1 MTSAFPIIPCE
12 AEHALPDGSVQL
24 LGAVAGVT
32 PTMTRVQTGGS
43 RLLVD
48 CGAPLRSRGW
58 RLPREALEVD
68 AVLLTHAHADHVSG
82 LPTLLE
88 AGYKNPIYATR
99 ATLDIAQ
106 ILLADSIY
114 LNGGRDKD
122 IREFAD
128 RFRRL
133 QRPVRYNESIRP
145 VSSKEV
151 TVKFHEA
158 GHILGSASLELVS
171 PASRAIIS
179 GDLGRPGSPILRDYN
194 TTWNVERPVDLVLLE
209 TTYGDR
215 VQEHASDDL
224 ERQLERA
231 IKRALRDGGHILVPA
246 FAIGRT
252 QVLLYLLNNLVES
265 GRIQNLPVAVDTPM
279 GLRVTDTYARFKK
292 LYDRESVDKI
302 ADGDDPLEFEDLYA
316 VYRGRESRRL
326 ADIEQSMLIIAGSG
340 MCTGGRIVGHLK
352 ELLPKPETNVV
363 FVGHQAGGTPGRFI
377 QEAAASGRASDGTTV
392 RFDGEEIPLRA
403 EVETLHGISAHADRD
418 ELAAWL
424 GAIPNVKRVALHHG
438 DELAQRAFAEWYP
451 TRKEQDD

>member
-12 AEHALPDGSVQL
+12 AEHALPDGRVRL
-24 LGAVAGVT
+24 LGAVKGVT
-32 PTMTRVQTGGS
+32 PTMTLVETGGAK
-43 RLLVD
+43 LLVD
-48 CGAPLRSRGW
+48 AGAPLRTRDW
-58 RLPREALEVD
+58 RLPQEALEVD

-82 LPTLLE
+82 LPALLD
-88 AGYKNPIYATR
+88 AGFKKPIFATR

-114 LNGGRDKD
+114 LNGGRDKN
-122 IREFAD
+122 IREFAEQ
-128 RFRRL
+128 FRRL
-133 QRPVRYNESIRP
+133 QRPVRYNDSIHP
-145 VSSKEV
+145 VSNKEV
-151 TVKFHEA
+151 SASFREA
-158 GHILGSASLELVS
+158 GHILGSASLEIIS
-171 PASRAIIS
+171 PESRAIIS
-179 GDLGRPGSPILRDYN
+179 GDLGRPGSPILRDHN
-194 TTWNVERPVDLVLLE
+194 TVWSDDRPVDLVLLE
-209 TTYGDR
+209 TTYGDHA
-215 VQEHASDDL
+215 QEHAPTDL
-224 ERQLERA
+224 ESQLERA

-265 GRIQNLPVAVDTPM
+265 GRIKNLPVAVDTPM
-279 GLRVTDTYARFKK
+279 GLRVTDTYSRFKK

-302 ADGDDPLEFEDLYA
+302 ADGDDPLEFEELYA

-377 QEAAASGRASDGTTV
+377 QEAAANGRAKSGTTV

-438 DELAQRAFAEWYP
+438 DELAQRAFAEWYA
-451 TRKEQDD
+451 EQG